1 MQPTW
6 NSPFWMKRVAALA
19 LALAIVSLAAG
30 GAVASRRGGPHG
42 PGRMLAGIE
51 RGADELDLTPE
62 TRKSLDAI
70 LDAARDQ
77 QRALRP
83 QLRAAHEQMRSV
95 LDADSPATETV
106 LAQADSIGAL
116 ETQSKKLELQ
126 AVIEV
131 RKLLTPE
138 QWKQL
143 REQQRPGGPGCRHD
157 DDEKPS

>member
-1 MQPTW
+1 MQSTW
-6 NSPFWMKRVAALA
+6 INPLWMKRAAAIALA
-19 LALAIVSLAAG
+19 LATVSLAAG
-30 GAVASRRGGPHG
+30 NAVANRHGGPRG

-51 RGADELDLTPE
+51 RGADELELTPE
-62 TRKSLDAI
+62 TRKSVDAI

-77 QRALRP
+77 QRTLRT
-83 QLRAAHEQMRSV
+83 QLRAAHEQMRSA
-95 LDADSPATETV
+95 LDADSPATDAV

-116 ETQSKKLELQ
+116 ETQAKKLELQ

-143 REQQRPGGPGCRHD
+143 RAQRGRGGRGCRHD
-157 DDEKPS
+157 DEEKTS